1 MKKKSIII
9 IGGGFTGLSA
19 AYELI
24 QKKFD
29 VTIIESEKSIGG
41 LAGSFDV
48 QTSKLDKF
56 YHHWFTNDV
65 HAIQLIKDL
74 KLETRLLKKPTN
86 TSMYYSNNFFK
97 LSSPL
102 DLMKFTPLKF
112 TDRLRLGFLAI
123 MARRIKHWKTLENIT
138 AKEWLIKIA
147 GFNVYKVVWEPLLIG
162 KFGTYADKISAVW
175 FWNKI
180 KLRGSSRGKKGQEEL
195 IYFKGSFQSFAEEIS
210 NSVKLLGGKIILN
223 CPVVSISKKNDKWAV
238 SSVGKTYFADY
249 VLVTTALPIFTN
261 FIKKWADSSYIN
273 KLNKIPYL
281 ANICLIL
288 ELKKPLSDIYWLNI
302 NDPNF
307 PFVAIIEHTNL
318 DSKSNY
324 SNSSIVYLS
333 KYLPFNDRL
342 YKMTSKEVMEYSI
355 PYIKKMFPL
364 FSKKNI
370 INYYLWKARFAQP
383 VVLKNYSTLIPSELT
398 PYPNLY
404 LSTMAQIYPEDRGTN
419 YAIRQG
425 RNIASKI
432 ADNSF

>member
-19 AYELI
+19 AYDLT
-24 QKKFD
+24 QKNFD
-29 VTIIESEKSIGG
+29 VTILESEKSIGG
-41 LAGSFDV
+41 LAGSFDI
-48 QTSKLDKF
+48 QASKLDKF
-56 YHHWFTNDV
+56 YHHWFNNDL

-74 KLETRLLKKPTN
+74 KLETKLLKKPTN

-97 LSSPL
+97 LSSPI
-102 DLMKFTPLKF
+102 DLIKFTPLGF
-112 TDRLRLGFLAI
+112 IDRLRLGWLAI
-123 MARRIKHWKTLENIT
+123 LARRIKDWKSLENIT

-147 GFNVYKVVWEPLLIG
+147 GRDVYKIVWEPLLIG
-162 KFGTYADKISAVW
+162 KFGIYSDRISAVW

-195 IYFKGSFQSFAEEIS
+195 IYFKGSFQSFAEEIAKKI
-210 NSVKLLGGKIILN
+210 KLFGGKIAVKN
-223 CPVVSISKKNDKWAV
+223 TVTSIHKKNDKWV
-238 SSVGKTYFADY
+238 VTSSKKKYSSDY
-249 VLVTTALPIFTN
+249 VLVTTSLPLYSN
-261 FIKKWADSSYIN
+261 LIKKWADSNYIN
-273 KLNKIPYL
+273 KLRKIPYL

-318 DSKSNY
+318 DSKLNY
-324 SNSSIVYLS
+324 SNNSIVYLS

-342 YKMTSKEVMEYSI
+342 YKMTKKEILNYSI

-364 FSKKNI
+364 FTEDCI
-370 INYYLWKARFAQP
+370 VNYHLWKARWAQP
-383 VVLKNYSTLIPSELT
+383 VVLKNYSALIPSELT

-425 RNIASKI
+425 RNIAIKI
-432 ADNSF
+432 ANNSF